1 MAVRAAAS
9 NFIFI
14 SRSPLFFVGRSPY
27 FISNCAK
34 EYKYQATL
42 KITNKIKW
50 IGDFKGKHQKN
61 DVKQFDMS
69 FINAV

>member
-1 MAVRAAAS
+1 
-9 NFIFI
+9 
-14 SRSPLFFVGRSPY
+14 LFFVGRSPY